1 MSNFCPEWI
10 FGVCSA
16 KVAHDFLNTNN
27 SVNMLSKK
35 FSSELS
41 ARYNE
46 VKFEEISDVAEKVL
60 QFLSEINAGE
70 DAINFLNDY
79 IYYRSNFNING
90 SQRKI
95 KSMFSSAFDA
105 EKEKDYNSQKN
116 IKIFKATI
124 YSLRNGLSDKAP
136 PGWVITDTE
145 DIEWLG
151 ELFEQEVN
159 ISDL

>member
-1 MSNFCPEWI
+1 MS
-10 FGVCSA
+10 
-16 KVAHDFLNTNN
+16 HHL
-27 SVNMLSKK
+27 L
-35 FSSELS
+35 
-41 ARYNE
+41 
-46 VKFEEISDVAEKVL
+46 L
-60 QFLSEINAGE
+60 QFIVIVTVMAKNVKKNAKSGKTTAKAKPKANPRKANANNGTGADNVILIDSDSGG
-70 DAINFLNDY
+70 DAIV
-79 IYYRSNFNING
+79 
-90 SQRKI
+90 KI
-95 KSMFSSAFDA
+95 DD

-136 PGWVITDTE
+136 PGWVITDIE